1 MLSRKTPFLP
11 RHPSPIPA
19 AIKRHSNAT
28 RTLLKHRPD
37 KHRKSL
43 HIALKPHQQGFLPS
57 GHKKGRRCKP
67 TAHSCK
73 PGANLAPVYAA
84 KIKPKLNPCKRF
96 VLHRPLP
103 YYLITLYNSN
113 QSLHFYPI
121 LSYPLRSVPGRRTK
135 SLIEDSNIIIP
146 NAIIEY
152 KPFSI
157 SFFHL
162 KLITTRFQLQNN
174 LSIIFTD
181 KLDSSTFF

>member
-121 LSYPLRSVPGRRTK
+121 LSYPLRSVPGTSRTK
-135 SLIEDSNIIIP
+135 RDAL
-146 NAIIEY
+146 AI
-152 KPFSI
+152 S
-157 SFFHL
+157 
-162 KLITTRFQLQNN
+162 
-174 LSIIFTD
+174 
-181 KLDSSTFF
+181 